1 MRGAEM
7 RGAELRLPTR
17 TASARR
23 VRPFLRERERPVRS
37 TAVPGGLRA
46 RVPCHAA
53 AQRAA
58 LGLRSPRA
66 RAPCSRPLR
75 GRRRAE
81 RARSCSP
88 SPSGSRRRLC
98 VQQRPPST
106 RNAPRL
112 RNAER
117 PLRPGA
123 SRPLQRRGV
132 CGGRG
137 PSAGPRRGVA
147 PLAPSHTCPSGRV
160 EPAEPPSELA
170 WPSGPAAAS
179 SAESGHGLSPSMS
192 LQGPVGL
199 PRGAR
204 VRVAGPSLPRSPLG
218 AAVSWQRPGASPGS
232 AAGSAVRRS
241 RVCSRVLP
249 GPTHPH
255 VTREGGVAFLQT
267 PAHPQVLVSSHESL
281 IFFTAPRMEDSLPEV
296 FSSLRPA
303 PQRNRRLWQRRPY
316 EMGPEQ

>member
-7 RGAELRLPTR
+7 RGAEPRLPTR

-23 VRPFLRERERPVRS
+23 VRPLLRERERPVRS

-58 LGLRSPRA
+58 LGLRSPEPA
-66 RAPCSRPLR
+66 RPVLGPSGAD
-75 GRRRAE
+75 A
-81 RARSCSP
+81 ARSGP
-88 SPSGSRRRLC
+88 APA
-98 VQQRPPST
+98 PP
-106 RNAPRL
+106 A
-112 RNAER
+112 
-117 PLRPGA
+117 
-123 SRPLQRRGV
+123 
-132 CGGRG
+132 
-137 PSAGPRRGVA
+137 RRGVA
-147 PLAPSHTCPSGRV
+147 AAAACVCSSAHPQLGMLRGCEMLSAPCARGPRGLCSAGVSAGAGGRAAPRGGAPRAFTHV
-160 EPAEPPSELA
+160 SVGPRGAAEPPSELA

-204 VRVAGPSLPRSPLG
+204 VRVAGPSLPRSPRG

>member
-1 MRGAEM
+1 M

-23 VRPFLRERERPVRS
+23 VRPLLRERERPVRS

-46 RVPCHAA
+46 RVPCDAA

-81 RARSCSP
+81 RPAP
-88 SPSGSRRRLC
+88 A
-98 VQQRPPST
+98 PP
-106 RNAPRL
+106 A
-112 RNAER
+112 
-117 PLRPGA
+117 
-123 SRPLQRRGV
+123 RRGV
-132 CGGRG
+132 AAAAACVCSSAHPQLGMLRGCEMLSAPCARGPRGLCSAGVSAGAGGRG

-192 LQGPVGL
+192 LQGPMGL

>member
-23 VRPFLRERERPVRS
+23 VRPLLRERERPVRS

-46 RVPCHAA
+46 RVPCDAA

-98 VQQRPPST
+98 VQQRPPLT

-137 PSAGPRRGVA
+137 PGRAAGWRPLRLHTRVRRAAWSPRSLRQSWRGPQALRLLPQPSRATGSALRCHFRDLWG
-147 PLAPSHTCPSGRV
+147 S
-160 EPAEPPSELA
+160 
-170 WPSGPAAAS
+170 
-179 SAESGHGLSPSMS
+179 
-192 LQGPVGL
+192 PVG
-199 PRGAR
+199 RGSASLAR
-204 VRVAGPSLPRSPLG
+204 PSLARR
-218 AAVSWQRPGASPGS
+218 AAPP
-232 AAGSAVRRS
+232 
-241 RVCSRVLP
+241 
-249 GPTHPH
+249 
-255 VTREGGVAFLQT
+255 
-267 PAHPQVLVSSHESL
+267 
-281 IFFTAPRMEDSLPEV
+281 
-296 FSSLRPA
+296 
-303 PQRNRRLWQRRPY
+303 
-316 EMGPEQ
+316 

>member
-88 SPSGSRRRLC
+88 SPSGSRRRRRLC

-132 CGGRG
+132 CGGGGPGPERRAAPRG
-137 PSAGPRRGVA
+137 GAPRAFTHVSVGPRGARGASVRAGVALRPCGCFLSRVGPRAQPFDVTSGTRGAPPWGAGPRRWPV
-147 PLAPSHTCPSGRV
+147 
-160 EPAEPPSELA
+160 PPSLAARRRRELA
-170 WPSGPAAAS
+170 AARRVSGLGRGVRRPPFPRLQSRPARPHAPPRHPRGWSRLLTNSCAS
-179 SAESGHGLSPSMS
+179 SGFGLFPRIINILHG
-192 LQGPVGL
+192 
-199 PRGAR
+199 
-204 VRVAGPSLPRSPLG
+204 
-218 AAVSWQRPGASPGS
+218 
-232 AAGSAVRRS
+232 
-241 RVCSRVLP
+241 
-249 GPTHPH
+249 T
-255 VTREGGVAFLQT
+255 
-267 PAHPQVLVSSHESL
+267 
-281 IFFTAPRMEDSLPEV
+281 
-296 FSSLRPA
+296 
-303 PQRNRRLWQRRPY
+303 
-316 EMGPEQ
+316 

>member
-1 MRGAEM
+1 MRGAEP
-7 RGAELRLPTR
+7 RLPTR

-88 SPSGSRRRLC
+88 SPSGSRRRRRLC

-106 RNAPRL
+106 WNAPRL

-137 PSAGPRRGVA
+137 PGRAAGWRPLRLHTRVRRAAWSRGASVRAGVALRPCGCFLSRVGPRAQPFDVTSGTRGAPPWGAGPRRWPV
-147 PLAPSHTCPSGRV
+147 
-160 EPAEPPSELA
+160 PPSLAARRRRELA
-170 WPSGPAAAS
+170 AAQRVSGLGRGVRRPPFPRLQSRPARPHAPPRHPRGWSRLLTNSCAS
-179 SAESGHGLSPSMS
+179 SGFGLFPRIINILHG
-192 LQGPVGL
+192 
-199 PRGAR
+199 
-204 VRVAGPSLPRSPLG
+204 
-218 AAVSWQRPGASPGS
+218 
-232 AAGSAVRRS
+232 
-241 RVCSRVLP
+241 
-249 GPTHPH
+249 T
-255 VTREGGVAFLQT
+255 
-267 PAHPQVLVSSHESL
+267 
-281 IFFTAPRMEDSLPEV
+281 
-296 FSSLRPA
+296 
-303 PQRNRRLWQRRPY
+303 
-316 EMGPEQ
+316 

>member
-1 MRGAEM
+1 MRGAGM

-88 SPSGSRRRLC
+88 SPSGSRRRRLC

-137 PSAGPRRGVA
+137 LAARARAPGRAAGWRPSRLHTRVRRAAWSPRSLRQSWRGPQALRLL
-147 PLAPSHTCPSGRV
+147 PQPSRATG
-160 EPAEPPSELA
+160 
-170 WPSGPAAAS
+170 
-179 SAESGHGLSPSMS
+179 SALRCHFRDP
-192 LQGPVGL
+192 QGSPVG
-199 PRGAR
+199 RGSASLAR
-204 VRVAGPSLPRSPLG
+204 PSL
-218 AAVSWQRPGASPGS
+218 A
-232 AAGSAVRRS
+232 RRS
-241 RVCSRVLP
+241 
-249 GPTHPH
+249 
-255 VTREGGVAFLQT
+255 
-267 PAHPQVLVSSHESL
+267 
-281 IFFTAPRMEDSLPEV
+281 APP
-296 FSSLRPA
+296 
-303 PQRNRRLWQRRPY
+303 
-316 EMGPEQ
+316 

>member
-1 MRGAEM
+1 MRRCRPAC
-7 RGAELRLPTR
+7 R
-17 TASARR
+17 TWAFGPPEPA
-23 VRPFLRERERPVRS
+23 RPVLGPSGADAARS
-37 TAVPGGLRA
+37 GPAPAPPA
-46 RVPCHAA
+46 RLAA
-53 AQRAA
+53 AAA
-58 LGLRSPRA
+58 AACVCSSAHPQLGMLRGCEMLS
-66 RAPCSRPLR
+66 APCAPGPR
-75 GRRRAE
+75 GL
-81 RARSCSP
+81 CSAGV
-88 SPSGSRRRLC
+88 S
-98 VQQRPPST
+98 
-106 RNAPRL
+106 A
-112 RNAER
+112 
-117 PLRPGA
+117 GA
-123 SRPLQRRGV
+123 
-132 CGGRG
+132 GGRG

-147 PLAPSHTCPSGRV
+147 PLASSHTCPSGSV

-192 LQGPVGL
+192 LQGPAGL

-204 VRVAGPSLPRSPLG
+204 VRVAGPSLPRSPRG
-218 AAVSWQRPGASPGS
+218 AAMSWQRPGASPGS